1 MFWRDTSLNTSATLS
16 LWLTAGR
23 NQGCRSPARVGRFT
37 PRPKNLPL
45 GLGRNAVRKSRST
58 LPVKAR
64 ICLEISRRAF
74 RMFGSNRRRNDL
86 FVAIAVRCNYVQLIF
101 LLRPDRFFPIARIR
115 SDNRL
120 LFAFVVDVSY
130 HQHYS
135 KEHDENYNHGHN
147 LLLLC
152 NGAPLPL

>member
-1 MFWRDTSLNTSATLS
+1 
-16 LWLTAGR
+16 
-23 NQGCRSPARVGRFT
+23 
-37 PRPKNLPL
+37 
-45 GLGRNAVRKSRST
+45 
-58 LPVKAR
+58 
-64 ICLEISRRAF
+64 
-74 RMFGSNRRRNDL
+74 MFGSNRRRNDL

-101 LLRPDRFFPIARIR
+101 LLRSDRFFPIARIR

-120 LFAFVVDVSY
+120 VFAFVVDVSY

-152 NGAPLPL
+152 NGTPVVRKTSVCTRIRLMYGSVVR

>member
-1 MFWRDTSLNTSATLS
+1 
-16 LWLTAGR
+16 
-23 NQGCRSPARVGRFT
+23 
-37 PRPKNLPL
+37 
-45 GLGRNAVRKSRST
+45 
-58 LPVKAR
+58 
-64 ICLEISRRAF
+64 
-74 RMFGSNRRRNDL
+74 MFGSNRRRNDL

-101 LLRPDRFFPIARIR
+101 LLRSDRFFPIARIR

-152 NGAPLPL
+152 NGAFTAVRSMVADAISRVKVKQDLRRYKGNGLVIRPSFWEPARIRFRLFDALSVSNQARTSWHSPACTCIQ